1 MAPGGS
7 VGPLLAVGLVDER
20 RRGIGDRGDPEG
32 AVHPDGVLLAAAQEH
47 VGHPAADTDTEQGG
61 DLRGQHDAGGGGEGR
76 QLPRHHRQHVLGE
89 ARAVDAALDAV
100 GDERV
105 VDLAP
110 DDRQAGQA
118 DVGVVGDGAGQRPQS
133 PDRLHDRQ
141 AWSAPGT
148 FTSTSLAWM
157 RSGTAAGPRRR
168 PCPGQGGEATAP
180 STPPSNC
187 DGDRLAPGG
196 AQHRPPHTSGWP
208 CPMLRSTGARGAR
221 PPVPSLCSRGIRRR
235 GAWHETGW
243 RAGTPPGAWSTWRGA
258 GRPAAV
264 TNPCLR
270 WPAG

>member
-1 MAPGGS
+1 MSCAVAPGGS
-7 VGPLLAVGLVDER
+7 VGPLRAVGLVDER

-32 AVHPDGVLLAAAQEH
+32 AVHRNGVLLAAAQEH

-118 DVGVVGDGAGQRPQS
+118 DVGVVGDGARQRPQS

-141 AWSAPGT
+141 ARQRAGHVHQHVAGVDGGQVP
-148 FTSTSLAWM
+148 AV
-157 RSGTAAGPRRR
+157 GPRRR
-168 PCPGQGGEATAP
+168 PCPGQGGEGHRAEHAAEH
-180 STPPSNC
+180 C

-196 AQHRPPHTSGWP
+196 AQHRPPAHQRDGH
-208 CPMLRSTGARGAR
+208 ARCSAR
-221 PPVPSLCSRGIRRR
+221 RVREAPVAP
-235 GAWHETGW
+235 
-243 RAGTPPGAWSTWRGA
+243 GTVIVQ
-258 GRPAAV
+258 PARFA
-264 TNPCLR
+264 
-270 WPAG
+270 A